1 VNPGT
6 IFCNGP
12 QTAVASG
19 TPRRT
24 AGGASATGS
33 GSVGGDKGVG
43 VRVGV
48 NKVGLSVLGMLVLSA
63 FAGTML

>member
-1 VNPGT
+1 
-6 IFCNGP
+6 
-12 QTAVASG
+12 
-19 TPRRT
+19 
-24 AGGASATGS
+24 
-33 GSVGGDKGVG
+33 VGGDKGVG